1 MWANVHG
8 PQETLAPIST
18 TRSGLPK
25 TCVAAGRNL
34 DRIAGRKLTLP
45 SSSCSSTGSL
55 TSGLGRGLPFTLG
68 VAEAPR
74 REATSVDIMRGQA
87 THEKG
92 SFGWGAGGGCGP
104 KVRGEPPVGLQRPEG
119 A

>member
-1 MWANVHG
+1 RNFFQPESA
-8 PQETLAPIST
+8 ST
-18 TRSGLPK
+18 ASTNAWPSAV
-25 TCVAAGRNL
+25 TVAAGRNL

-55 TSGLGRGLPFTLG
+55 ISGLGRGLPFTLG

-74 REATSVDIMRGQA
+74 REATSVDITRGQA